1 MKGIITAIVASL
13 LIAVPVFAV
22 DENTVTIRESDGKI
36 VYDAS
41 DGLNDRFM
49 VHTDMTPGGE
59 TYTDYLRV
67 KNDTSKDYDV
77 FFKITAENNT
87 IKAENLI
94 EHIEMK
100 IYLDG
105 VLYYDGKARGLDY
118 RSQGIDLTDAVKLKN
133 FAAGESVLMKVE
145 TFLDAGYE
153 DINNPDTSRTHWH
166 FYVSDEKEPDPD
178 DPVKPDEVI
187 PNPRTEDSFS
197 PVFFGILVGSL
208 ALLIIVTIRE
218 RSDHHKRAHRK

>member
-49 VHTDMTPGGE
+49 VHNDMTPGGE
-59 TYTDYLRV
+59 KYTDYLRV

-77 FFKITAENNT
+77 YFKITAENNT
-87 IKAENLI
+87 TRAENII

-100 IYLDG
+100 IYIDD
-105 VLYYDGKARGLDY
+105 VLYYDGTARGIP
-118 RSQGIDLTDAVKLKN
+118 RPTEGIDLTDAVLLKN
-133 FAAGESVLMKVE
+133 FAAGESVMMKVV

-153 DINNPDTSRTHWH
+153 DIDNPDTSRTHWH

-187 PNPRTEDSFS
+187 PNPHTGDSFS
-197 PVFFGILVGSL
+197 PVFFGILFGSL
-208 ALLIIVTIRE
+208 ALLIIVTIHE
-218 RSDHHKRAHRK
+218 RSDHHKRARRK